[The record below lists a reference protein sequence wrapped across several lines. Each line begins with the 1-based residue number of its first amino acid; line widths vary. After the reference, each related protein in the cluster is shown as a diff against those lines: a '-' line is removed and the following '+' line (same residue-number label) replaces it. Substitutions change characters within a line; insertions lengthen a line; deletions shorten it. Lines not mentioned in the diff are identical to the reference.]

1 MLPVIAIWAL
11 ICGAAVISGFMIL
24 QSIIVV
30 VGTLA
35 LTVTAYKRDLR
46 SSLIIIAATAVL
58 CVLAWAIYGVL
69 I

>member
-24 QSIIVV
+24 KSIIVV
-30 VGTLA
+30 IGTLA
-35 LTVTAYKRDLR
+35 LTITAYKRDFR
-46 SSLIIIAATAVL
+46 SSLIIMAATVVL

>member
-30 VGTLA
+30 IGTLA
-35 LTVTAYKRDLR
+35 LTITAYKRDFR
-46 SSLIIIAATAVL
+46 SSLIIIAATVVL

>member
-30 VGTLA
+30 IGTLA
-35 LTVTAYKRDLR
+35 LTITAYKRDFR